1 MLASSFLFE
10 AILLPAK
17 AKPKTDT
24 IFNSGM
30 PIPLDDE
37 DSVLRSTLSQETF
50 HNWKWYEP

>member
-1 MLASSFLFE
+1 MSKGTMLASSFLFE

-24 IFNSGM
+24 IFNSGV

-50 HNWKWYEP
+50 HN